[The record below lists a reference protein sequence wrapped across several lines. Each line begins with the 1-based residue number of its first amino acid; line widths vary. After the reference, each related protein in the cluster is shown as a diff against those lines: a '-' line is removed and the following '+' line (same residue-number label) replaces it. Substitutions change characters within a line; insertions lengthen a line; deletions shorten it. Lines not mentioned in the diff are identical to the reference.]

1 MHDTQHKSFVMTE
14 TIGSSRIKEIIQKL
28 LGILPADGSRPL
40 TSEEYEAV
48 YKEPPSFTQFL
59 PFKDY
64 DKEQQVFTMDDGLS
78 VGVVFELI
86 PVDVEGQSQKVLE
99 IIESG
104 IQQAL
109 QRLPGDRDYPI
120 IVQTYLNDE
129 PITDLVEKLRAY
141 ATDEAK
147 ATKHHEQWMNIM
159 TEHLQ
164 HLAKEEGLFRDDVA
178 QFNWNGQY
186 RKVRCVIYRK
196 CNPSDY
202 LNKSGLPIPGRGT
215 PASDLNDAVESFISA
230 LRQIGI
236 ESMRYASADLYNWLL
251 PWFSPNPESFDTPQ
265 EYIKARPFPDNDS
278 CIGVGA
284 DISEMLFT
292 GYPESDKE
300 NGVWKFHGMPHRLIA
315 LQAIDNPPTTG
326 ILTAEIQTHAGST
339 ASMWDLLPKGSTFVT
354 TIVVASQNAVEK
366 HCNNIIESAGQGSPA
381 AKQAAKQAHSALD
394 NMASGHGLYPTFSGV
409 YIRAKTDLEL
419 ARKARQAVTIL
430 SASKFNPIE
439 PKFDPTAID
448 NYLRHLPMAFDYQL
462 DQRQGKSTRLTY
474 TNHLACYLPLYGR
487 GRGTGNPGN
496 LFFNRIGEPMLFDPV
511 KDKTRVAHGLI
522 FGPTGAGKSALIN
535 YLVLHDMAMVKQR
548 LFIIEKGNS
557 FGLTGKYLESTGF
570 TLNMVKFGTTS
581 DISLPPYAKAFEALK
596 QAEVN
601 EEAMEAALNVSVDI
615 KFDKQGGLDED
626 DEEQEERDYL
636 GEMEL
641 LTRLM
646 ITGADPKKEDD
657 IEQPDKLLI
666 RRAILDATR
675 EARNEKKGFVIISDV
690 VRQFKN
696 YSTIKELTSKRKDKI
711 IHLAES
717 LEYWTQGLHGRFFNR
732 PGSQWPEVDVTILDM
747 GILTSEQYQDM
758 LAVTI
763 ISLINTI
770 TDIGEKYQNTG
781 RQTHVY
787 TDEGHVI
794 TTNPTLVKPF
804 VFGAKTWRKLNIW
817 LRQGTQQL
825 KDYPKE
831 AEKMLD
837 LSEWWYLIN
846 TTENEVAE
854 LERFK
859 TLTEDEKQLMCSTR
873 KEAKKYTEGVI
884 LSPRLKSIFRVVMP
898 ALPLVLAGTDGDEK
912 LARRKIMQQKNLSEL
927 DACFYIADQIKQK
940 RAES

>member
-1 MHDTQHKSFVMTE
+1 
-14 TIGSSRIKEIIQKL
+14 
-28 LGILPADGSRPL
+28 
-40 TSEEYEAV
+40 
-48 YKEPPSFTQFL
+48 
-59 PFKDY
+59 
-64 DKEQQVFTMDDGLS
+64 
-78 VGVVFELI
+78 
-86 PVDVEGQSQKVLE
+86 
-99 IIESG
+99 
-104 IQQAL
+104 
-109 QRLPGDRDYPI
+109 
-120 IVQTYLNDE
+120 
-129 PITDLVEKLRAY
+129 
-141 ATDEAK
+141 
-147 ATKHHEQWMNIM
+147 
-159 TEHLQ
+159 
-164 HLAKEEGLFRDDVA
+164 
-178 QFNWNGQY
+178 
-186 RKVRCVIYRK
+186 
-196 CNPSDY
+196 
-202 LNKSGLPIPGRGT
+202 
-215 PASDLNDAVESFISA
+215 
-230 LRQIGI
+230 
-236 ESMRYASADLYNWLL
+236 
-251 PWFSPNPESFDTPQ
+251 
-265 EYIKARPFPDNDS
+265 
-278 CIGVGA
+278 
-284 DISEMLFT
+284 
-292 GYPESDKE
+292 
-300 NGVWKFHGMPHRLIA
+300 
-315 LQAIDNPPTTG
+315 
-326 ILTAEIQTHAGST
+326 
-339 ASMWDLLPKGSTFVT
+339 
-354 TIVVASQNAVEK
+354 
-366 HCNNIIESAGQGSPA
+366 
-381 AKQAAKQAHSALD
+381 
-394 NMASGHGLYPTFSGV
+394 
-409 YIRAKTDLEL
+409 
-419 ARKARQAVTIL
+419 
-430 SASKFNPIE
+430 
-439 PKFDPTAID
+439 
-448 NYLRHLPMAFDYQL
+448 MAFDYQL

-557 FGLTGKYLESTGF
+557 FGLTGKYLESTGL
-570 TLNMVKFGTTS
+570 TTNMVKFGTTS

-601 EEAMEAALNVSVDI
+601 EEAMEAALCVSVDI
-615 KFDKQGGLDED
+615 KFDKQGGLDEED
-626 DEEQEERDYL
+626 DEQEKRDYL

-675 EARNEKKGFVIISDV
+675 EARDAKRDYVIISDV
-690 VRQFKN
+690 VRQFKG
-696 YSTIKELTSKRKDKI
+696 YSTQKDLTQKRKDKI

-859 TLTEDEKQLMCSTR
+859 TLTEDEKHLMCSTR

-912 LARRKIMQQKNLSEL
+912 LARRKIMQEKNLNEL
-927 DACFYIADQIKQK
+927 DACFYIANQIKQK

>member
-1 MHDTQHKSFVMTE
+1 MPDMQHKSFVMTE
-14 TIGSSRIKEIIQKL
+14 IASGSRLKEIIQKL
-28 LGILPADGSRPL
+28 LGILPLDGSRPL
-40 TSEEYEAV
+40 TADDYEAI

-64 DKEQQVFTMDDGLS
+64 DKAQQVFLLDDGLS
-78 VGVVFELI
+78 VGAVFELTPI
-86 PVDVEGQSQKVLE
+86 DVEGQSQKVLE

-129 PITDLVEKLRAY
+129 PITDLVDQLRAY
-141 ATDEAK
+141 ATKEAK
-147 ATKHHEQWMNIM
+147 ATRHHELWMQEI
-159 TEHLQ
+159 EQHLQ
-164 HLAKEEGLFRDDVA
+164 HLSKENGLFRDDVA

-196 CNPSDY
+196 SNPSDY
-202 LNKSGLPIPGRGT
+202 LTKSGHPIPGRGT
-215 PASDLNDAVESFISA
+215 PATDLNDAVESFISA
-230 LRQIGI
+230 LRQIGV
-236 ESMRYASADLYNWLL
+236 ESRRYAAADLYRWLL
-251 PWFSPNPESFDTPQ
+251 PWFSPSPDSFDSPQ
-265 EYIKARPFPDNDS
+265 AYLKARPFPDDDS
-278 CIGVGA
+278 SIGIGA
-284 DISEMLFT
+284 DLSEMLFT

-366 HCNNIIESAGQGSPA
+366 HCNNIIESAGQGSPT
-381 AKQAAKQAHSALD
+381 AKQAAKQAHNALD
-394 NMASGHGLYPTFSGV
+394 NLASGHGLYPTFSGV
-409 YIRAKTDLEL
+409 YIRAKTEVEL
-419 ARKARQAVTIL
+419 SRKARQAVTIL
-430 SASKFNPIE
+430 AASKFNPIE
-439 PKFDPTAID
+439 PKYDPTALD

-535 YLVLHDMAMVKQR
+535 YLVLHDMAMLKQR

-557 FGLTGKYLESTGF
+557 FGLTGKYLESTGL
-570 TLNMVKFGTTS
+570 TTNMVSFTTTS
-581 DISLPPYAKAFEALK
+581 DITLPPYAKAFEALK

-601 EEAMEAALNVSVDI
+601 DEAMEAALSASVDI
-615 KFDKQGGLDED
+615 KFDKQGGLEED
-626 DEEQEERDYL
+626 DDELDERDYL

-675 EARNEKKGFVIISDV
+675 EAREVKREYVIISDV

-696 YSTIKELTSKRKDKI
+696 YSNNQQTTPKRRDKI

-732 PGSQWPEVDVTILDM
+732 PGTQWPEVDVTILDM

-770 TDIGEKYQNTG
+770 TDIGEKYQYEG

-804 VFGAKTWRKLNIW
+804 VFGAKTWRKLSIW

-859 TLTEDEKQLMCSTR
+859 TLTEDEKHLMCSTR

-884 LSPRLKSIFRVVMP
+884 LSPGLKSIFRVVMP

-912 LARRKIMQQKNLSEL
+912 QARRKVMQEKGLNEL
-927 DACFYIADQIKQK
+927 EACFYLADQIKQK
-940 RAES
+940 RAG

>member
-1 MHDTQHKSFVMTE
+1 MSETQHKRFIMTE
-14 TIGSSRIKEIIQKL
+14 SAGGFNLKETIQKL
-28 LGILPADGSRPL
+28 LGILPTDGGQPL
-40 TSEEYEAV
+40 TAEDYEAI

-59 PFKDY
+59 PFKDF
-64 DKEQQVFTMDDGLS
+64 DKEQQVFIMDDGLS
-78 VGVVFELI
+78 VGTVFELTPI
-86 PVDVEGQSQKVLE
+86 DVEGRSQKILE

-109 QRLPGDRDYPI
+109 QRLPGDRDFPI

-129 PITDLVEKLRAY
+129 PITDLVEKLKAY

-147 ATKHHEQWMNIM
+147 ATKHHELWMREIE
-159 TEHLQ
+159 EHIQ
-164 HLAKEEGLFRDDVA
+164 HLAKEDGLFRDSVA

-196 CNPSDY
+196 SNKSDY
-202 LNKSGLPIPGRGT
+202 LTKSGLPIPGRGT
-215 PASDLNDAVESFISA
+215 PAVDLNDAVESFISA

-236 ESMRYASADLYNWLL
+236 ESRRYEPSDLYNWLL
-251 PWFSPNPESFDTPQ
+251 PWFSPNPDSFDSPQ
-265 EYIKARPFPDNDS
+265 EYLKARPFPDDDS
-278 CIGVGA
+278 CIGIGA
-284 DISEMLFT
+284 DLSEMLFT

-300 NGVWKFHGMPHRLIA
+300 NGIWKFHGMPHRLIS

-354 TIVVASQNAVEK
+354 TIVITSQSVVER
-366 HCNNIIESAGQGSPA
+366 HCNHIIEAAGQGSPA
-381 AKQAAKQAHSALD
+381 AKQAAKQANLALD

-409 YIRAKTDLEL
+409 YIRGKTEIDL

-439 PKFDPTAID
+439 PKYDPTALD

-535 YLVLHDMAMVKQR
+535 YLVLHDMAMLKQR

-557 FGLTGKYLESTGF
+557 FGLTGKYLASTGL
-570 TLNMVKFGTTS
+570 TTNMVTFGTTS

-601 EEAMEAALNVSVDI
+601 EEAMEVALSASVDI
-615 KFDKQGGLDED
+615 KFDKKGGLDED
-626 DEEQEERDYL
+626 DDEQEERDFL

-675 EARNEKKGFVIISDV
+675 EARDENKDYVIISDV

-696 YSTIKELTSKRKDKI
+696 YSTNEDLTQRRKDKI
-711 IHLAES
+711 VHLAES

-732 PGSQWPEVDVTILDM
+732 PGKQWPEVDVTILDM

-846 TTENEVAE
+846 TTENEVTE

-859 TLTEDEKQLMCSTR
+859 SLTEDEKHLMCSTR
-873 KEAKKYTEGVI
+873 KESKKYTEGVI
-884 LSPRLKSIFRVVMP
+884 LSPNLKSIFRVVMP

-912 LARRKIMQQKNLSEL
+912 KARREIMDEKNISEL
-927 DACFYIADQIKQK
+927 EACFYIADQIKKK
-940 RAES
+940 RAGS

>member
-1 MHDTQHKSFVMTE
+1 MSSEIRHKSFVMTE
-14 TIGSSRIKEIIQKL
+14 TDNGNKLADTIKRL
-28 LGILPADGSRPL
+28 FGVLPSDGSTPL
-40 TSEEYEAV
+40 TNVDYEDI
-48 YKEPPSFTQFL
+48 YKEPPSFAQYL

-64 DKEQQVFTMDDGLS
+64 DKEQQVFLMDDGLS
-78 VGVVFELI
+78 VGVVFELTPI
-86 PVDVEGQSQKVLE
+86 DVEGQSQQVLE

-109 QRLPGDRDYPI
+109 QRLPGDRDYPF
-120 IVQTYLNDE
+120 IVQMYLNDE
-129 PITDLVEKLRAY
+129 PITDLVDNLRAY
-141 ATDEAK
+141 ATEEAK
-147 ATKHHEQWMNIM
+147 ATLHHARWMQEVE
-159 TEHLQ
+159 EHLK

-186 RKVRCVIYRK
+186 RKVRCVIYKK
-196 CNPSDY
+196 CNRADY
-202 LNKSGLPIPGRGT
+202 LTKTGLPIPGRGT
-215 PASDLNDAVESFISA
+215 PTVDLNDAVESFISA

-236 ESMRYASADLYNWLL
+236 QSRRYTSADLYNWLL

-265 EYIKARPFPDNDS
+265 DYLKARPFPDDDS
-278 CIGVGA
+278 CIGIGS
-284 DISEMLFT
+284 DLSEMLFT

-300 NGVWKFHGMPHRLIA
+300 NGIWKFHGMPHRLIS
-315 LQAIDNPPTTG
+315 LQAIDNPPATG
-326 ILTAEIQTHAGST
+326 ILTAEIKTHAGST

-354 TIVVASQNAVEK
+354 TIVVVSDSSIER
-366 HCNNIIESAGQGSPA
+366 HCNQIIESAGQGSPA
-381 AKQAAKQAHSALD
+381 AKQAAAQAHTALD
-394 NMASGHGLYPTFSGV
+394 NMAAGHGLYPTFSGV
-409 YIRAKTDLEL
+409 YIRGKTEVEL
-419 ARKARQAVTIL
+419 AQKARQTVTIL

-439 PKFDPTAID
+439 TKYDPTALD
-448 NYLRHLPMAFDYQL
+448 SYLRHLPMAFDYQI

-474 TNHLACYLPLYGR
+474 ANHLACFLPLYGR

-535 YLVLHDMAMVKQR
+535 YLVLHDMAMLKQR

-557 FGLTGKYLESTGF
+557 FGLTGKYLESTGMS
-570 TLNMVKFGTTS
+570 TNMVKFGTTS
-581 DISLPPYAKAFEALK
+581 DISLPPYAKAFEALS

-601 EEAMEAALNVSVDI
+601 EEAMEAALSVSVDV
-615 KFDKQGGLDED
+615 KFDKKGDLDED
-626 DEEQEERDYL
+626 EQDERDFL

-666 RRAILDATR
+666 RRSILDATR
-675 EARNEKKGFVIISDV
+675 DARENGRNYVIISDV
-690 VRQFKN
+690 VRQFNN
-696 YSTIKELTSKRKDKI
+696 YASNTALTQKRKDKI
-711 IHLAES
+711 IHLSES

-732 PGSQWPEVDVTILDM
+732 PGTQWPEVDVTILDM

-846 TTENEVAE
+846 TTENEVSE

-859 TLTEDEKQLMCSTR
+859 ALTEDEKLLMCSTR

-912 LARRKIMQQKNLSEL
+912 KARREIMQKHNLSEL

-940 RAES
+940 RAQ

>member
-1 MHDTQHKSFVMTE
+1 MPDHQHKSFVMTE
-14 TIGSSRIKEIIQKL
+14 TLNGTRLKDFVQQL

-40 TSEEYEAV
+40 TTEEYEAV

-763 ISLINTI
+763 ISLSNTI

>member
-770 TDIGEKYQNTG
+770 TDIGVKYQNTG